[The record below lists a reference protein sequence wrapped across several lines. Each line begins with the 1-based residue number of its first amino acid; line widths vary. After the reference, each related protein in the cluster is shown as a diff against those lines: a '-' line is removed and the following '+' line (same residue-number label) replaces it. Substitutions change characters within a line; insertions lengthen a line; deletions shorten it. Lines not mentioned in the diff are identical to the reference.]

1 MYIFVGQ
8 NDEHMSDEKH
18 YHFVAISGS
27 LRKGSYNTMALKA
40 LQQLAPSHI
49 HIEQVHYDN
58 IPLYNA
64 DLHTEQ
70 LPEQVVPLVKKIKE
84 SDGVIIV
91 SPEYNYSV
99 PGALKN
105 AIDVVSRHPDKPFSE
120 KAVAIMGASQG
131 QIGTARMQYHLRQ
144 VMVFLNAYII
154 NKPEIMIAHAQ
165 HKFDEAGNLTDEFL
179 IKQFPLLLE
188 SLAKLSDKMKS

>member
-1 MYIFVGQ
+1 
-8 NDEHMSDEKH
+8 MSDEKH
-18 YHFVAISGS
+18 YHFIAISGS

-40 LQQLAPSHI
+40 LQQLAPSNI
-49 HIEQVHYDN
+49 TVEQVFFDK
-58 IPLYNA
+58 IPMYNA

-70 LPEQVVPLVKKIKE
+70 LPVEVAPLVQQIKAA
-84 SDGVIIV
+84 DGVIIV

-105 AIDVVSRHPDKPFSE
+105 AIDVVSRHPDKPFSG

-144 VMVFLNAYII
+144 IMVFLNAFVI
-154 NKPEIMIAHAQ
+154 NKPEIMIGHAQ
-165 HKFDEAGNLTDEFL
+165 HKFDEAGSLTDEFL
-179 IKQFPLLLE
+179 IKQMPQLLL
-188 SLAKLSDKMKS
+188 SLAKLSDKMAHDSDSI

>member
-1 MYIFVGQ
+1 
-8 NDEHMSDEKH
+8 MSVEKE
-18 YHFVAISGS
+18 YHFIAISGS

-40 LQQLAPSHI
+40 LQLLAPSHI
-49 HIEQVHYDN
+49 KIEQVHFDD
-58 IPLYNA
+58 IPFYNA

-70 LPEQVVPLVKKIKE
+70 LPESVVPLVKKIKAA
-84 SDGVIIV
+84 DGVIIV
-91 SPEYNYSV
+91 SPEYNYSI

-144 VMVFLNAYII
+144 VMVFLNAYVV
-154 NKPEIMIAHAQ
+154 NKPEIMISHAQ
-165 HKFDEAGNLTDEFL
+165 NKFDASGNLTDEL
-179 IKQFPLLLE
+179 LLKQLPQLLE
-188 SLAKLSDKMKS
+188 SLARLSDKMGSGS

>member
-1 MYIFVGQ
+1 
-8 NDEHMSDEKH
+8 MSADKQ
-18 YHFVAISGS
+18 YHFIAISGS

-40 LQQLAPSHI
+40 LQKLCPSNI
-49 HIEQVHYDN
+49 TVEQVFFDK
-58 IPLYNA
+58 IPMYNA

-70 LPEQVVPLVKKIKE
+70 LPEEVVPLVHKIKE

-91 SPEYNYSV
+91 SPEYNYSI

-144 VMVFLNAYII
+144 VMVFLNAFVI
-154 NKPEIMIAHAQ
+154 NKPEIMIGNAQ
-165 HKFDEAGNLTDEFL
+165 HKFDTDGNLTDEL
-179 IKQFPLLLE
+179 VIKQIPQLLL
-188 SLAKLSDKMKS
+188 SLARLSDKMGHEPASI

>member
-1 MYIFVGQ
+1 
-8 NDEHMSDEKH
+8 MSAEKQ
-18 YHFVAISGS
+18 YHFIAISGS

-40 LQQLAPSHI
+40 LQRLAPSNI
-49 HIEQVHYDN
+49 TVEQVFFDK
-58 IPLYNA
+58 IPMYNA

-70 LPEQVVPLVKKIKE
+70 LPVEVAPLVQQIKAA
-84 SDGVIIV
+84 DGVIIV

-105 AIDVVSRHPDKPFSE
+105 AIDVVSRHADKPFSG

-144 VMVFLNAYII
+144 IMVFLNAFVI
-154 NKPEIMIAHAQ
+154 NKPEIMIGHAQ
-165 HKFDEAGNLTDEFL
+165 HKFDEAGNLTDELL
-179 IKQFPLLLE
+179 IKQMPQLLL
-188 SLAKLSDKMKS
+188 SLAKLSDKMAHDSDSI

>member
-1 MYIFVGQ
+1 
-8 NDEHMSDEKH
+8 MSDEKE
-18 YHFVAISGS
+18 YHFIAISGS

-40 LQQLAPSHI
+40 LQLHAPSNI
-49 HIEQVHYDN
+49 KIEQVHFND
-58 IPLYNA
+58 IPFYNA

-70 LPEQVVPLVKKIKE
+70 LPEQVVPLVKKIKA

-105 AIDVVSRHPDKPFSE
+105 MIDVVSRHPDKPFSE

-131 QIGTARMQYHLRQ
+131 QVGTARMQYHLRQ
-144 VMVFLNAYII
+144 VMVFLNAFVI
-154 NKPEIMIAHAQ
+154 NKPEIMIANAQ
-165 HKFDEAGNLTDEFL
+165 HKFDEAGNLTDEHTM
-179 IKQFPLLLE
+179 KQLPQLLL
-188 SLAKLSDKMKS
+188 SLAKLSDKMGS

>member
-1 MYIFVGQ
+1 
-8 NDEHMSDEKH
+8 MSAEKQ
-18 YHFVAISGS
+18 YHFIAISGS

-40 LQQLAPSHI
+40 LQQLAPSNI
-49 HIEQVHYDN
+49 TVEQVFFDK
-58 IPLYNA
+58 IPMYNA

-70 LPEQVVPLVKKIKE
+70 LPVEVAPLVQQIKAA
-84 SDGVIIV
+84 DGVIIV

-105 AIDVVSRHPDKPFSE
+105 AIDVVSRHADKPFSG

-144 VMVFLNAYII
+144 IMVFLNAFVI
-154 NKPEIMIAHAQ
+154 NKPEIMIGHAQ
-165 HKFDEAGNLTDEFL
+165 HKFDEAGNLTDELL
-179 IKQFPLLLE
+179 IKQMPQLLL
-188 SLAKLSDKMKS
+188 SLAKLSDKMAHDSDSI